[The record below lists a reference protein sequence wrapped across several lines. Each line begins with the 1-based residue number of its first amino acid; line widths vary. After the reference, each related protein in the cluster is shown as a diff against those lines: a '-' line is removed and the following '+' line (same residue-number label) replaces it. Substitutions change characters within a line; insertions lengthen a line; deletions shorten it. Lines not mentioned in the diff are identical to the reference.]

1 MAHCAIKGIAPG
13 GTATVT
19 VVLRGSDFGA
29 LSGRAQASL
38 AGCATVQC
46 TGPFLDPNNANDSAA
61 YVTIL
66 PGGGYVKACDP
77 SYPTVCLPLTPPDLD
92 CADFL
97 PLKSFPVDWTVKE
110 PDPHHLDGNHDGV
123 ACQGEDY

>member
-1 MAHCAIKGIAPG
+1 M
-13 GTATVT
+13 
-19 VVLRGSDFGA
+19 
-29 LSGRAQASL
+29 
-38 AGCATVQC
+38 
-46 TGPFLDPNNANDSAA
+46 LDPNTQNDHAA
-61 YVTIL
+61 VVTIL

-97 PLKSFPVDWTVKE
+97 PLRNFPVDYTVKS